1 MKSKLIVLML
11 IAGGSAFAESR
22 FSISIGGGYAPGYY
36 APGYYA
42 PAPVYRAPARPHVL
56 HRYYGYSDQGWSG
69 AGYWGENPARRHEQ
83 IEREGLYNHQQNE
96 RFMYGDSP
104 ELWEHQAQE
113 QWELRH
119 EQWHERNGDYGAAE
133 GPAHGSAR
141 DGYFYGRY

>member
-1 MKSKLIVLML
+1 VKSGLIVLML

-22 FSISIGGGYAPGYY
+22 FSISIGGGYGPGYY
-36 APGYYA
+36 APGNYA
-42 PAPVYRAPARPHVL
+42 PAPVYRQPARPHVL
-56 HRYYGYSDQGWSG
+56 HRSSGYSNRGWNG
-69 AGYWGENPARRHEQ
+69 AGYWGESPERQHQRAEQ
-83 IEREGLYNHQQNE
+83 YGLHNHQQNE

-141 DGYFYGRY
+141 DGYYYGRY

>member
-36 APGYYA
+36 E

-56 HRYYGYSDQGWSG
+56 RRNYGYSDQGWSG
-69 AGYWGENPARRHEQ
+69 AGYWGEDPARRHEQ
-83 IEREGLYNHQQNE
+83 IERQGLNNHQQIE

-113 QWELRH
+113 HQELRH
-119 EQWHERNGDYGAAE
+119 EQWHERNGDYDAAE